1 MIGQIT
7 GKLIAKQPPEVLIDV
22 NGVGYEIQLPMTCFY
37 ALPKLNETVTLV
49 THFVVREDAQ
59 LLYGFNSQ
67 AERSLFRLLIKTQGV
82 GPKLALAILSGMNAD
97 EFVWA
102 VNQNDVSRLVKLPG
116 VGKKTAE
123 RLVIEM
129 RDRLKDW
136 QGSGT
141 PATDAAGIDAVTAD
155 STFVHPA
162 DARSDALS
170 ALLALGY
177 KQAQADKALK
187 AVYQQQLTSEE
198 LIKASLKQLA

>member
-1 MIGQIT
+1 MIGQISGT
-7 GKLIAKQPPEVLIDV
+7 LIAKQPPEVLVDV

-37 ALPKLNETVTLV
+37 ALPAVNEPVTLV

-59 LLYGFNSQ
+59 LLYGFINQ

-136 QGSGT
+136 QGSST
-141 PATDAAGIDAVTAD
+141 PATDNAAMDAVSSDT
-155 STFVHPA
+155 TFIHPA
-162 DARSDALS
+162 DARADALS
-170 ALLALGY
+170 ALLSLGY
-177 KQAQADKALK
+177 KQNQAEKVLT
-187 AVYQQQLTSEE
+187 AVYQQQLTSEQ
-198 LIKASLKQLA
+198 LIKAALKQLA

>member
-1 MIGQIT
+1 MIGQIS
-7 GKLIAKQPPEVLIDV
+7 GKLIAKQPPEVLVDV

-37 ALPKLNETVTLV
+37 ALPALNEAVTLV

-59 LLYGFNSQ
+59 LLYGFNNQS
-67 AERSLFRLLIKTQGV
+67 ERSLFRLLIKTQGV

-136 QGSGT
+136 QGSST
-141 PATDAAGIDAVTAD
+141 PATDAAIDAVTAD

-162 DARSDALS
+162 DARADALS

-177 KQAQADKALK
+177 KPNQAEKALS
-187 AVYQQQLTSEE
+187 AVYQQELTSEE

>member
-1 MIGQIT
+1 MIGQISGT
-7 GKLIAKQPPEVLIDV
+7 LIAKQPPEVLVDV
-22 NGVGYEIQLPMTCFY
+22 HGVGYELQLPMTCFY
-37 ALPKLNETVTLV
+37 ALPPLGEAVVLV

-59 LLYGFNSQ
+59 LLYGFNNQ

-136 QGSGT
+136 QGMST
-141 PATDAAGIDAVTAD
+141 PATDAVAVNAVTSD

-162 DARSDALS
+162 DARADAIS
-170 ALLALGY
+170 ALLSLGY
-177 KQAQADKALK
+177 KQNQADRALK
-187 AVYQQQLTSEE
+187 VVYQSELSSEE
-198 LIKASLKQLA
+198 LIKAALKQLA

>member
-1 MIGQIT
+1 MIGQIRGT
-7 GKLIAKQPPEVLIDV
+7 LVSKQPPEVLVDV
-22 NGVGYEIQLPMTCFY
+22 QGVGYEIQLPMTCFY
-37 ALPKLNETVTLV
+37 QLPATGEPVTLV

-59 LLYGFNSQ
+59 LLYGFNSL
-67 AERSLFRLLIKTQGV
+67 AERSLFRLLIKTQGA

-136 QGSGT
+136 QGSST
-141 PATDAAGIDAVTAD
+141 PATDAAPLDNISGDTI
-155 STFVHPA
+155 VHPA
-162 DARSDALS
+162 DARADALS

-177 KQAQADKALK
+177 KPAHAEKALK
-187 AVYQQQLTSEE
+187 AVYQSGESSET
-198 LIKASLKQLA
+198 LIRSALKQLS

>member
-1 MIGQIT
+1 MIGQIRGT
-7 GKLIAKQPPEVLIDV
+7 LVSKQPPEVLVDV
-22 NGVGYEIQLPMTCFY
+22 QGVGYEIQLPMTCFY
-37 ALPKLNETVTLV
+37 QLPATGEPVTLV

-59 LLYGFNSQ
+59 LLYGFNSL

-136 QGSGT
+136 QVTNTT
-141 PATDAAGIDAVTAD
+141 PVND
-155 STFVHPA
+155 SMPLDLHSENTLVSNVKA
-162 DARSDALS
+162 DATNALIS
-170 ALLALGY
+170 LGY
-177 KQAQADKALK
+177 SQQQADKAIRAVFKVELSSEDLIRDALK
-187 AVYQQQLTSEE
+187 AML
-198 LIKASLKQLA
+198 

>member
-1 MIGQIT
+1 MIGQIRGT
-7 GKLIAKQPPEVLIDV
+7 LVSKATPEVLVDV
-22 NGVGYEIQLPMTCFY
+22 QGVGYEDPVANDVFLSITRHGRASHFGDS
-37 ALPKLNETVTLV
+37 
-49 THFVVREDAQ
+49 FVVREDAQ
-59 LLYGFNSQ
+59 LLYGFNSL

-136 QGSGT
+136 QGSST
-141 PATDAAGIDAVTAD
+141 PATDAAPLDNISG
-155 STFVHPA
+155 
-162 DARSDALS
+162 DALVLRLMPVLMRS
-170 ALLALGY
+170 VPCWRSVISRHTQKRHLKPYTSLA
-177 KQAQADKALK
+177 KAAKRLF
-187 AVYQQQLTSEE
+187 VVR
-198 LIKASLKQLA
+198 

>member
-1 MIGQIT
+1 MIGQIS
-7 GKLIAKQPPEVLIDV
+7 GKLIGKQPPEVLVDV
-22 NGVGYEIQLPMTCFY
+22 NGVGYELQLPMTCFY
-37 ALPKLNETVTLV
+37 ALPPLGAPVTLV

-59 LLYGFNSQ
+59 LLYGFNNQ

-136 QGSGT
+136 QGSST
-141 PATDAAGIDAVTAD
+141 PATDAANIDAVTSD

-162 DARSDALS
+162 DARADALS
-170 ALLALGY
+170 ALLSLGY
-177 KQAQADKALK
+177 KQNQADRALT
-187 AVYQQQLTSEE
+187 AVYQTELSSEE